1 MADGSQT
8 INLIRHLLSA
18 SLGLFS
24 AWLTRLPQ
32 PFFGYSLLALSYDL
46 CELTLAHNC
55 NTEKG

>member
-1 MADGSQT
+1 MARKR
-8 INLIRHLLSA
+8 LILFAICYRLFA

-32 PFFGYSLLALSYDL
+32 PFFGYSLLALSYDF
-46 CELTLAHNC
+46 CELTLTHNC